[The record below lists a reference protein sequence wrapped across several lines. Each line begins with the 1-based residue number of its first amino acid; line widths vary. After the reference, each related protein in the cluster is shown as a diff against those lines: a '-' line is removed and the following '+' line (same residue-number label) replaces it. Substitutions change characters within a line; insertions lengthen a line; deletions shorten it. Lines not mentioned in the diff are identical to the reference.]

1 VEMTREVGQA
11 ATMLG
16 IVLHDHLIIGN
27 GRHYSFRR
35 EGHL

>member
-1 VEMTREVGQA
+1 
-11 ATMLG
+11 MLG

>member
-1 VEMTREVGQA
+1 VERA
-11 ATMLG
+11 AAALS

-35 EGHL
+35 EKLIG